1 MLEGSVKKVRAAARR
16 NSLDAAD
23 TELRR
28 QSNPPSDSRSS
39 SSSLGGASEAA
50 VLRPGVVAFLDAH
63 GVGPGGMTS
72 AGGMPEVDPV
82 VLLVCR
88 PSVGQDVMGGLL
100 ELENEVRVCERER
113 DGRGGH

>member
-28 QSNPPSDSRSS
+28 QSNPPSDSTTTSS
-39 SSSLGGASEAA
+39 SSSRLGGASEAA

-100 ELENEVRVCERER
+100 ALENEVRVCV
-113 DGRGGH
+113 